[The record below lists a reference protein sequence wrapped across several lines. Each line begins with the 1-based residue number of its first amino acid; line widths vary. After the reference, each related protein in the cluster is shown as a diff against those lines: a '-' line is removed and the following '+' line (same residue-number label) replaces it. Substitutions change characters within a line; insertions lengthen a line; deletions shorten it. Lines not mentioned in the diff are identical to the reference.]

1 LTSIKAVHVKIDGE
15 PECDP
20 VLISVPPEVLDLGR
34 FENILLLKEVRDA
47 NLRDDFLENLCRR
60 EYPGSKPVRLLH
72 DDLKKILFK
81 DVRFERF
88 LFFSALLKMESQ
100 SLVEASYQGRTLVF
114 TFLHDLK
121 SSYLNFGLC
130 ELVKTEVIH

>member
-1 LTSIKAVHVKIDGE
+1 
-15 PECDP
+15 
-20 VLISVPPEVLDLGR
+20 
-34 FENILLLKEVRDA
+34 
-47 NLRDDFLENLCRR
+47 
-60 EYPGSKPVRLLH
+60 
-72 DDLKKILFK
+72 
-81 DVRFERF
+81 
-88 LFFSALLKMESQ
+88 MESQ